1 MAVQEYDIA
10 VVGAGLA
17 GSSLAGAL
25 AAVSNKRVVVLERHI
40 PQAISD
46 PSPESRPISLSYGS
60 QQALATLGWWDA
72 LSEYV
77 TPIQSVEVSQM
88 GRMGVVNFSAA
99 DFEVPALGYVVPY
112 DYLHQQLYQATA
124 DNKQVTFLSVD
135 GIDRIEY
142 QGGQTQLQFQQ
153 NGDSATLQARLVIA
167 ADGTRSD
174 CRQLLGIESES
185 ADRGSVAL
193 SGELQL
199 TSSHQGQALQRFS
212 ELGVI
217 AILPLADPKRVRFV
231 LSVSAQQ
238 KEKVSSWGKRRWLRF
253 WQRALRGRLMVES
266 QKLTGEFPLSTQMA
280 KEVQRPGVVLLG
292 NAAHTIYPLA
302 AQGFN
307 LTWRDV
313 AALVELLVDAM
324 NDAPSEWASGGV
336 LNAYAQWRDKDARQL
351 KCFTDAMQN
360 LFQIKIPLLD
370 HLRGLSLMALDSL
383 PGGKAELGRW
393 LMGVGGKVPKLMRG
407 VLPVQHDNQKGV

>member
-1 MAVQEYDIA
+1 MTSRAYDIA

-25 AAVSNKRVVVLERHI
+25 AAVSDKRVVILERHI
-40 PQAISD
+40 PQAVTEPD
-46 PSPESRPISLSYGS
+46 PQSRPISLSYGS

-72 LSEYV
+72 LSAYA
-77 TPIQSVEVSQM
+77 TPIQSVNVSQM
-88 GRMGVVNFSAA
+88 GRMGVVDFNAA
-99 DFEVPALGYVVPY
+99 DFDVPALGYVVPY

-124 DNKQVTFLSVD
+124 DNEQVTFLSVS
-135 GIDRIEY
+135 GIDAIVHKE
-142 QGGQTQLQFQQ
+142 GHTELQFQQ
-153 NGDSATLQARLVIA
+153 DGKTQVLRVPLMVA

-174 CRQLLGIESES
+174 CRQLLGIASE
-185 ADRGSVAL
+185 DRNVGSVAL

-199 TSSHQGQALQRFS
+199 VNAHANQALQRFS
-212 ELGVI
+212 EMGVI

-231 LSVSAQQ
+231 LSLTAAQ
-238 KEKVSSWGKRRWLRF
+238 KEKVSQWGNRRWMRF
-253 WQRALRGRLMVES
+253 WQQALRGRLIVES
-266 QKLTGEFPLSTQMA
+266 QRVTAEFPLSTQMA
-280 KEVQRPGVVLLG
+280 KEVHRPGAVLLG

-313 AALVELLVDAM
+313 AALIELLVNAM
-324 NDAPSEWASGGV
+324 NDTPSEWASSEV
-336 LNAYAQWRDKDARQL
+336 LAAYAQWREKDARQL

-370 HLRGLSLMALDSL
+370 HLRGLSLMALDGL

-407 VLPVQHDNQKGV
+407 VLPVQYS